1 MRYVILLA
9 FLSTSASACELHM
22 GSDWQEAVLEAIDN
36 VKSAKPAQAETDVQ
50 GAILEACEFWK

>member
-9 FLSTSASACELHM
+9 FLSTQASAANL

-36 VKSAKPAQAETDVQ
+36 VKYAKPAQAETDVQ
-50 GAILEACEFWK
+50 GAILDACEFWK